1 MKANSYH
8 PIWYQRNRPYA
19 KFCKQ
24 AVTTNGFTGLAI
36 NEVQGRI
43 VKEWNTALDAKR
55 VDKEDITLDIMPEIS
70 LAFYYGAFAANGY
83 NLFSFTNTLGEMLAN
98 TSAADVPI
106 SALKSPFPVYFIQ
119 FHKPIC
125 WGKFEITGAYVID
138 EEAIPVL
145 QVCLVI
151 KPMSETVHWLS
162 SPSGYFYLP
171 LSRDS
176 EESLG
181 NLINKT
187 IDSEIVN
194 KWKHATN
201 SMPILDVNVKDVRE
215 QRAKRETMDLSSAK
229 VSIKEAMEYVAN
241 CLCYLSTHDT
251 FDKEL
256 PTDAPPALLEKLALA
271 KTDKQKHKVE
281 SQLKSMGYFP
291 VTYVSIKAND
301 VNELMLRSDSVDVGR
316 RLHWRRGHWR
326 NQRRGKYLLETHII
340 WIKPTLVG
348 EGVSQDAVREYRLTD

>member
-8 PIWYQRNRPYA
+8 PMWYQRNRPYA
-19 KFCKQ
+19 KFSKQ
-24 AVTTNGFTGLAI
+24 TVISHGFTGSAI
-36 NEVQGRI
+36 NEIQGRI
-43 VKEWNTALDAKR
+43 GREWNTALDVKR
-55 VDKEDITLDIMPEIS
+55 VDKDDVTLDIMPEIS

-98 TSAADVPI
+98 TSAADIPI
-106 SALKSPFPVYFIQ
+106 SALKSPYPVYFIQ
-119 FHKPIC
+119 FHKPIY
-125 WGKFEITGAYVID
+125 WGKLEITGAYVID

-151 KPMSETVHWLS
+151 KPISETAHWLS

-181 NLINKT
+181 NLIDKT
-187 IDSEIVN
+187 IDAEIVN

-201 SMPILDVNVKDVRE
+201 SMPILDVNVKDIRG

-229 VSIKEAMEYVAN
+229 VSIKEAMGYVAN

-251 FDKEL
+251 FENEL
-256 PTDAPPALLEKLALA
+256 PTDAPPALLEKLATA
-271 KTDKQKHKVE
+271 KTDKQRHKIQ
-281 SQLKSMGYFP
+281 SQLKSMGYLP
-291 VTYVSIKAND
+291 VTYVRIKADD
-301 VNELMLRSDSVDVGR
+301 VNERMEIRDSVDAGR

-326 NQRRGKYLLETHII
+326 NQRKGKSLSETHII

-348 EGVSQDAVREYRLTD
+348 EGVAQDIAREYRIS